1 VAITPG
7 PADDFLDRL
16 GVSEN
21 LRSLISRTAAEFELN
36 LKWTSFD
43 DFAYEAA
50 EADAS
55 FNLNE
60 VFQMP
65 SPLGGVWTSE
75 ELSLTG
81 LGLFEA
87 RTAPNT
93 CATMFDLVLICVDR
107 KRRLRE
113 GAAIGSGSLIDEYGW
128 TSEAVQRAH
137 EVIRLIPG
145 LIGGGNEHEGSW
157 QFDIFRGA
165 LLEYRLVESLE
176 DLWAVL
182 QRQAQEKLA
191 LQEEGLRSAPTFG
204 ISTDSGG
211 AFEYD
216 ARPGTLDAIDE
227 QTPEERLWRA
237 NHIRFFL
244 SHIHEYCEFAKD
256 VCGVL
261 REIGCRRVCC
271 AHHDR
276 AITGMAGQD

>member
-1 VAITPG
+1 MFGMGTASPEQKGGTMTIIPG

-21 LRSLISRTAAEFELN
+21 LRSLIRRTAAEFELN
-36 LKWTSFD
+36 SKWTSFD

-55 FNLNE
+55 FDLNE
-60 VFQMP
+60 VFRMP
-65 SPLGGVWTSE
+65 SSLGGVWTSE

-87 RTAPNT
+87 RRQPPIPT
-93 CATMFDLVLICVDR
+93 ATMFDLVLICVDR

-128 TSEAVQRAH
+128 TNEAVQRAH

-145 LIGGGNEHEGSW
+145 LIGGGNEQEGSW

-182 QRQAQEKLA
+182 QRQAQREA
-191 LQEEGLRSAPTFG
+191 GS
-204 ISTDSGG
+204 SG
-211 AFEYD
+211 
-216 ARPGTLDAIDE
+216 RRHSIGTYVRHL
-227 QTPEERLWRA
+227 
-237 NHIRFFL
+237 N
-244 SHIHEYCEFAKD
+244 
-256 VCGVL
+256 
-261 REIGCRRVCC
+261 
-271 AHHDR
+271 
-276 AITGMAGQD
+276 